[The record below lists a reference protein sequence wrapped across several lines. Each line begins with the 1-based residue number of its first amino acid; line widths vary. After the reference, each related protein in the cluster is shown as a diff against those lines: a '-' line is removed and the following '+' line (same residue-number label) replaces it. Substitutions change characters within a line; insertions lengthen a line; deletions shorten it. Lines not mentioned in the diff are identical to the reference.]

1 MFLFILDSWRF
12 IYVTLLLFDVD
23 ESMLVGLG
31 QVNGEDFDYGYLYE
45 VDQRD
50 GGGGSE
56 FGVFYI

>member
-1 MFLFILDSWRF
+1 MDRQLS
-12 IYVTLLLFDVD
+12 DVD

-31 QVNGEDFDYGYLYE
+31 QVNGEDFDHGHLHE

-56 FGVFYI
+56 LGVLHIRHVHCL